1 MARFIKIDSPYQNVE
16 FASTIWIRSDQ
27 AKEEETGFGID

>member
-1 MARFIKIDSPYQNVE
+1 MARFIKNDSPDQNVE
-16 FASTIWIRSDQ
+16 FASTIWITSDK